1 MIKVETKE
9 DAWNMIKKFHP
20 GLSFAPNAVEKGTYD
35 PVVPE
40 SELDKINI
48 EYVADLESRLEVN
61 LKDGESFNIWI
72 TGRKLYNTDLTVG
85 MITNSKP
92 FPGVTINEVQEVKL
106 ENIFGF
112 TLEGLA
118 DGKLGI
124 VFHVENNETSSF
136 HTNSIAYVKMI

>member
-9 DAWNMIKKFHP
+9 DAWKMIKKFHP
-20 GLSFAPNAVEKGTYD
+20 GLSFVSNAAEKGTYD

-48 EYVADLESRLEVN
+48 EYVADLGSRLEVN

-85 MITNSKP
+85 MITDSKP

-112 TLEGLA
+112 TLEGLV
-118 DGKLGI
+118 DGKPGI
-124 VFHVENNETSSF
+124 VFHAENNETSSF
-136 HTNSIAYVKMI
+136 HINSIVYVKMV